1 MRVEISNRFPKS
13 GDFECSPSFNVG
25 PDAPDELHSGPSLP
39 TEVAICRAMSSLSAL
54 TTLY

>member
-13 GDFECSPSFNVG
+13 GDFERSPSFNVG